1 MTKEFDELAKLVV
14 DLTGEVKAFKTK
26 LEGEPAQDGAGFAG
40 KAKALG
46 TAASDEGAMK
56 SVNILRFGK
65 LDDDQEAVMREV
77 YGGDYRDL
85 ISSQGKA
92 FKTYIR
98 KGERGLDR
106 DADAILH
113 RQFWGIRD
121 VTDLLQSGM
130 TVAEIKAT
138 MVEGVDV
145 LGGYAVP
152 PQTGAN
158 IIQRL
163 RGLTVMRGGGAL
175 IVQTTSNM
183 IQWLKITGGG
193 TQYVSGMRGAWG
205 TEIQTP
211 AAKNFTFGL
220 LQIPVDVYTYKV
232 PLSVSLVEDASNVVT
247 ILESQIADTLA
258 IDEDVAFLTGDGA
271 NKPRGI
277 LQGTANGDSIT
288 EAVSGVADNLSWMG
302 LNTLRRAVASQYRA
316 VGRASL
322 IGNGATG
329 AVIESL
335 VDGMSRPYV
344 DELVSG
350 ETKIKSATWR
360 ESEAMPD
367 VSASAYPLI
376 YGDLSGYAIVERLGL
391 SIQRYNDSYTGIN
404 VIEFHVRRR
413 IGGHVVESW
422 KLAVQK
428 VSA

>member
-1 MTKEFDELAKLVV
+1 MANEIAELTKLVT
-14 DLTGEVKAFKTK
+14 DLTNDVKSLKTK
-26 LEGEPAQDGAGFAG
+26 LEDEPAQDGAGFAG
-40 KAKALG
+40 KPKDVE
-46 TAASDEGAMK
+46 AAAMK
-56 SVNILRFGK
+56 SVNILRYGK

-77 YGGDYRDL
+77 YGGDYREL
-85 ISSQGKA
+85 ISNQSKA
-92 FKTYIR
+92 FKTYVR
-98 KGERGLDR
+98 KGERGLDH
-106 DADAILH
+106 DGDAILH
-113 RQFWGIRD
+113 QQFWGIKD
-121 VTDLLQSGM
+121 VVEMLKSGM
-130 TVAEIKAT
+130 TVSEIKAT
-138 MVEGVDV
+138 MVEGIDV

-158 IIQRL
+158 IISRI

-175 IVQTTSNM
+175 VVQTSSGM

-193 TQYVSGMRGAWG
+193 DQYVSGMRGAWG

-211 AAKNFTFGL
+211 SSKNFTFGL

-232 PLSVSLVEDASNVVT
+232 PLSVSLVEDASNLVT

-288 EAVSGVADNLSWMG
+288 EAVSGDANTLSWVG
-302 LNTLRRAVASQYRA
+302 LNTLRRAVASQYRTP
-316 VGRASL
+316 GRASM
-322 IGNGATG
+322 IGNGDTG

-335 VDGMSRPYV
+335 VDGMSRPYI

-367 VSASAYPLI
+367 VAASAYPLI

-404 VIEFHVRRR
+404 IVEFHVRRR
-413 IGGHVVESW
+413 IGGKVVESW

-428 VSA
+428 VSAS